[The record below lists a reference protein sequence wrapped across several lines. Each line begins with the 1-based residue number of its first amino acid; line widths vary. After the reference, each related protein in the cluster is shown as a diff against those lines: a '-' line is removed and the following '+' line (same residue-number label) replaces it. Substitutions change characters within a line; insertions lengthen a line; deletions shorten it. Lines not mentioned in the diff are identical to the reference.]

1 MRAAALFIT
10 KQKEARRFTAGPRR
24 EVFLVFLSREVRLRR
39 DAIEPES
46 LIAGRRRVGECHG
59 RCRQVEL
66 ADVVPRFHI
75 AG

>member
-24 EVFLVFLSREVRLRR
+24 VVFVFSREARLRR
-39 DAIEPES
+39 DAIEPEP

-75 AG
+75 AR